1 MKIDDKII
9 SIPRYISTTWENVS
23 SLRVSGEVFI
33 VSLIDDSHIEIP
45 NLDNSTIEQA
55 FQAHI
60 DYVEKTDDI
69 HTQISA
75 SEESQYPHPFSQLS
89 SSLLNNE
96 NIVGLP
102 IRFGQGGLE
111 SFGAAM
117 QHNPAQKD
125 MPELPEELLQKIS
138 SIAKILGNDENM
150 TLPKAEPHCN
160 CIFCQI
166 ANAIQGVNDE
176 EVIQDEEVTDEDLK
190 FREWDI
196 DQSNDKLYSVS
207 NPLDSKEV
215 YSVYLGNP
223 VGCTCGE
230 KNCDHIRAVL
240 NS

>member
-23 SLRVSGEVFI
+23 SLRVSGDVFI
-33 VSLIDDSHIEIP
+33 ISLIDDSHIEIP
-45 NLDNSTIEQA
+45 NLEDATIEQA

-60 DYVEKTDDI
+60 DYVEKTDDMHSQVI
-69 HTQISA
+69 TG
-75 SEESQYPHPFSQLS
+75 EEGQFSQLS

-96 NIVGLP
+96 NVVGLP

-125 MPELPEELLQKIS
+125 MPELPEELLKKVS
-138 SIAKILGNDENM
+138 SIAKILGNDDNM

-160 CIFCQI
+160 CIYCQI
-166 ANAIQGVNDE
+166 ANAIQGVSDE
-176 EVIQDEEVTDEDLK
+176 TEEILDEEVTDEDLK

-196 DQSNDKLYSVS
+196 DQSNDKLYTVS
-207 NPLDSKEV
+207 NPLDSKEM

-230 KNCDHIRAVL
+230 KNCDHIKAVL